1 MEEFK
6 NIYIVGVGLIG
17 GSFARDA
24 KKTLPGSTI
33 YGIDANKENLDDA
46 KKLGVIDA
54 SATYEDLKKADLVIL
69 SIPVDQANDQLPLIL
84 DRVNENA
91 LVIDMG
97 STKAGICNAA
107 AGHTK
112 RKNFL
117 AAHPIAGTEFSG
129 PTAAIEKLY
138 DGKTLIVCE
147 LEKTDEKLQQKAL
160 QLFEA
165 IGMHMRYMEPQSHD
179 RHIAYVSHLS
189 HISSFMLGKT
199 VIEKE
204 KNEKDIFDMA
214 GSGFASTVR
223 LAKSNPATWTP
234 IFKENK
240 MHVLETLTE
249 YISNLNHFKYY
260 LENDD
265 YEAVYNEMENTNHI
279 KTILKGL
286 S

>member
-33 YGIDANKENLDDA
+33 YGIDANKENLEEA

-54 SATYEDLKKADLVIL
+54 SATYDDLKKADLVIL

-107 AGHTK
+107 AGHAK

-179 RHIAYVSHLS
+179 KHIAYVSHLS